1 MDGFALLR
9 GAKRRASR
17 ERTFG
22 RRPRGNCVTGIL
34 GYARVS
40 TGDQDVAGQTLRLT
54 QAGAIRVFTDV
65 RSGRAMIRPGLD
77 ALLAYARPG
86 DTLAVVRLDR
96 LGRSLSEL
104 LATVTMLRE
113 RGIALLSLEEKI
125 DTSSAAG
132 ELVFHVFGA
141 IAHFE
146 RRLIAERT
154 KDGIA
159 AARAR
164 GKLPGRQPLD
174 ADRIGAALKLVS
186 AGLSPTN
193 AAHQIGLGRSTVY
206 REIKRAGLQRPLEPI
221 SS

>member
-1 MDGFALLR
+1 MIVDGGRLR
-9 GAKRRASR
+9 DVFCGRKRAAGA
-17 ERTFG
+17 G
-22 RRPRGNCVTGIL
+22 CGWRRPENGRLGDGMGDIL

-54 QAGAIRVFTDV
+54 QAGAIKVFTDV
-65 RSGRAMIRPGLD
+65 RSGRTMDRPGLD
-77 ALLAYARPG
+77 SLLDYARKG

-96 LGRSLSEL
+96 LGRSLGEL
-104 LATVTMLRE
+104 LATVAMLKE

-125 DTSSAAG
+125 DTASAAG

-164 GKLPGRQPLD
+164 GKRP
-174 ADRIGAALKLVS
+174 AVS
-186 AGLSPTN
+186 RSMPT
-193 AAHQIGLGRSTVY
+193 RS
-206 REIKRAGLQRPLEPI
+206 QRR
-221 SS
+221 

>member
-1 MDGFALLR
+1 M
-9 GAKRRASR
+9 
-17 ERTFG
+17 
-22 RRPRGNCVTGIL
+22 TGIL

-40 TGDQDVAGQTLRLT
+40 TGDQDVAGQTMRLT
-54 QAGAIRVFTDV
+54 QAGAIKVFTDV
-65 RSGRAMIRPGLD
+65 RSGRSMDRPGLQE
-77 ALLAYARPG
+77 LLAYARKG

-96 LGRSLSEL
+96 LGRSLGEL
-104 LATVTMLRE
+104 LTTVTMLKE

-132 ELVFHVFGA
+132 ELIFHVFGA

-164 GKLPGRQPLD
+164 GKRPGRQPLD
-174 ADRIGAALKLVS
+174 TDRVAAALKLVV
-186 AGLSPTN
+186 AGLSPTQ
-193 AAHQIGLGRSTVY
+193 AAQQLGLGRSTVY
-206 REIKRAGLQRPLEPI
+206 RELNRASLQRTA
-221 SS
+221 

>member
-1 MDGFALLR
+1 MARLT
-9 GAKRRASR
+9 SR
-17 ERTFG
+17 ERPVG
-22 RRPRGNCVTGIL
+22 RRPVGNHMTGIL

-40 TGDQDVAGQTLRLT
+40 TGDQDVAGQTMRLT
-54 QAGAIRVFTDV
+54 QAGAIKVFTDV
-65 RSGRAMIRPGLD
+65 RSGRSMDRPGLKE
-77 ALLAYARPG
+77 LLAYARKG

-96 LGRSLSEL
+96 LGRSLGEL
-104 LATVTMLRE
+104 LTVVKELKE
-113 RGIALLSLEEKI
+113 RGVALLSLEEKL

-164 GKLPGRQPLD
+164 GKRPGRQPLD
-174 ADRIGAALKLVS
+174 TDRVVAALNLVV
-186 AGLSPTN
+186 AGLSPT
-193 AAHQIGLGRSTVY
+193 Q
-206 REIKRAGLQRPLEPI
+206 
-221 SS
+221 

>member
-1 MDGFALLR
+1 MG
-9 GAKRRASR
+9 
-17 ERTFG
+17 
-22 RRPRGNCVTGIL
+22 GIL

-54 QAGAIRVFTDV
+54 QAGAIKVFTDI
-65 RSGRAMIRPGLD
+65 RSGRSMDRAGLV
-77 ALLAYARPG
+77 ALLDYAREG
-86 DTLAVVRLDR
+86 DTLAVVRP
-96 LGRSLSEL
+96 GRSLAEL
-104 LATVTMLRE
+104 LATVAMLKT

-125 DTSSAAG
+125 DTTSAAG

-164 GKLPGRQPLD
+164 GKRPGRQPLD
-174 ADRIGAALKLVS
+174 ADRITASLKLVS
-186 AGLSPTN
+186 AGLSPAE
-193 AAHQIGLGRSTVY
+193 AARQLGLGRSTVY
-206 REIKRAGLQRPLEPI
+206 REVSRAGIQRG
-221 SS
+221 S